1 MQQGPALGSELWGK
15 TKKKTKNKTVSST
28 VLIQNT
34 KVECRHMCEGNDT
47 ELEEVR
53 IREPYQSDTESG
65 HHFSQIHIRNLQQS
79 ETPAG
84 ASWKHVRHAMRSM
97 QRG

>member
-15 TKKKTKNKTVSST
+15 TKKKTKKNKTISSSW
-28 VLIQNT
+28 NS

-47 ELEEVR
+47 ELEEVKV
-53 IREPYQSDTESG
+53 RESYQGETESG

-84 ASWKHVRHAMRSM
+84 ASWKYVRHAMRSM